1 MFESLKS
8 SLKRFK
14 KEIKS
19 TFEDSP
25 PEPDVL
31 PVSDTKEETSSE
43 TISFKDKASSLAQGK
58 AMFDQKG
65 LSSPLH
71 DLELSLLS
79 SDVEIG
85 VVDVII
91 DAVRN
96 DLVGTTRKI
105 TTGIDSVV
113 EETLKKALLSV
124 LDESTFDFKSFLSSN
139 SPPVVIIFIG
149 VNGVGKTTTLAKFA
163 HFLDSMGYSTVLAN
177 GDTYR
182 AGANEQLN
190 VHSEALGKKLITH
203 QQGGD
208 PTAVL
213 YDAVEYAKAHGID
226 VVLCD
231 TAGRLHTNKDLMS
244 QLEKINR
251 VVSPDLTIFVD
262 EAIAGQDA
270 INRARDFNEMAPIN
284 GVILTK
290 TDADTSGGAAISI
303 AHAIKK
309 PILFLGS
316 GQEYEDLEPFNS
328 ITFVDNLLN

>member
-14 KEIKS
+14 KEVKS
-19 TFEDSP
+19 TFTDSP
-25 PEPDVL
+25 PEPSDSL
-31 PVSDTKEETSSE
+31 ASDTNEEISSE
-43 TISFKDKASSLAQGK
+43 IISLKRKASSLAQGK
-58 AMFDQKG
+58 AIFDQKS
-65 LSSPLH
+65 LSIPLQE
-71 DLELSLLS
+71 LELSLLS

-85 VVDVII
+85 VAEAII
-91 DAVRN
+91 DAVRQE
-96 DLVGTTRKI
+96 LVGTARKI
-105 TTGIDSVV
+105 TTGVESAV

-124 LDESTFDFKSFLSSN
+124 LDESTFDLESFLSSN
-139 SPPVVIIFIG
+139 PSPTIIIFVG

-163 HFLDSMGYSTVLAN
+163 HFLDSIGYSTVLAN

-182 AGANEQLN
+182 AGANEQLTI
-190 VHSEALGKKLITH
+190 HSEALGKKLITH

-213 YDAVEYAKAHGID
+213 YDAVEYAKAHDID

-251 VVSPDLTIFVD
+251 VVSPDLTIFID

-270 INRARDFNEMAPIN
+270 VNRARDFNDIAPID

-290 TDADTSGGAAISI
+290 IDADTSGGAAISI
-303 AHAIKK
+303 THAIKK

-316 GQEYEDLEPFNS
+316 GQKYEDLEPFDS
-328 ITFVDNLLN
+328 LAFIDNLLD

>member
-8 SLKRFK
+8 SLKHFK
-14 KEIKS
+14 KEVKS
-19 TFEDSP
+19 TFTDSP
-25 PEPDVL
+25 PEPSDL
-31 PVSDTKEETSSE
+31 PAKDTNEEISSE
-43 TISFKDKASSLAQGK
+43 IISLTHKASSLAQGK
-58 AMFDQKG
+58 AIFDQKS
-65 LSSPLH
+65 LSTPLQE
-71 DLELSLLS
+71 LELSLLS
-79 SDVEIG
+79 SDVELG
-85 VVDVII
+85 VAEAII
-91 DAVRN
+91 DAVRQ
-96 DLVGTTRKI
+96 DLFGTSRKI
-105 TTGIDSVV
+105 TTGVENAV
-113 EETLKKALLSV
+113 EEALKKALLSV
-124 LDESTFDFKSFLSSN
+124 LDESTFDLESFLSSN
-139 SPPVVIIFIG
+139 PSPTIIIFVG

-163 HFLDSMGYSTVLAN
+163 HFLDSIGYSTVLAN

-213 YDAVEYAKAHGID
+213 YDAVEYAKAHDID

-251 VVSPDLTIFVD
+251 VVSPDLTIFID

-270 INRARDFNEMAPIN
+270 VNRARHFNDIAPID

-290 TDADTSGGAAISI
+290 IDADTSGGAAISI
-303 AHAIKK
+303 THAIKK

-316 GQEYEDLEPFNS
+316 GQKYEDLEPFDS
-328 ITFVDNLLN
+328 LAFVDNLLD

>member
-8 SLKRFK
+8 SLKHFK
-14 KEIKS
+14 KEVKP
-19 TFEDSP
+19 TFTDSP
-25 PEPDVL
+25 PEPSDL
-31 PVSDTKEETSSE
+31 PAKDTNEE
-43 TISFKDKASSLAQGK
+43 ISPEIISLTRKASSLAQGK
-58 AMFDQKG
+58 VIFDQKS
-65 LSSPLH
+65 LSIPLQE
-71 DLELSLLS
+71 LELSLLS

-85 VVDVII
+85 VAEAII
-91 DAVRN
+91 DAVRQ
-96 DLVGTTRKI
+96 DLVGTARKI
-105 TTGIDSVV
+105 TTGVENAV

-124 LDESTFDFKSFLSSN
+124 LDESTFDLESFLSSN
-139 SPPVVIIFIG
+139 PSPTIIIFVG

-163 HFLDSMGYSTVLAN
+163 HFLDSIGYSTVLAN

-213 YDAVEYAKAHGID
+213 YDAVEYAKAHDID

-251 VVSPDLTIFVD
+251 VVSPDLTIFID

-270 INRARDFNEMAPIN
+270 VNRARYFNDIAPID

-290 TDADTSGGAAISI
+290 IDADTSGGAAISI
-303 AHAIKK
+303 THAIKK

-316 GQEYEDLEPFNS
+316 GQKYEDLEPFDS
-328 ITFVDNLLN
+328 LAFVDSLLD